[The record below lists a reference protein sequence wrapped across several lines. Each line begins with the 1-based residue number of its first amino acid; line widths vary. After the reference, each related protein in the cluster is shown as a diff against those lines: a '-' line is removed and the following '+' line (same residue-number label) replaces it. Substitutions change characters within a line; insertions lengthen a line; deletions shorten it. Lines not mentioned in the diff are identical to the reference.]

1 MNIQNKEILFGIFII
16 LHYICIIKLKD
27 MKQLKFNKMN
37 KEEIIKIIKEIG
49 TEQEECIN
57 SDGEHVDYCKEDEEY
72 IFDNEDINKLAE
84 LLSET
89 WINIKDKLP
98 TDNYSSHTDKYS
110 EEVLITNYNDIFI
123 GCYNRENDRWF
134 CNEPAN
140 PDCVDKITHWKPLPK
155 NPNK

>member
-49 TEQEECIN
+49 
-57 SDGEHVDYCKEDEEY
+57 KEDEEY

-98 TDNYSSHTDKYS
+98 TDNYSSYTDKYS

-134 CNEPAN
+134 CNEPVN